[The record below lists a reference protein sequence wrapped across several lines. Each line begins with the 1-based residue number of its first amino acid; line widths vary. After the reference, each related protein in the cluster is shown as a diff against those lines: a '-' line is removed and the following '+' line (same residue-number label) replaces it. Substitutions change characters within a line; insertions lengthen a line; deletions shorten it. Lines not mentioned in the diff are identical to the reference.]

1 MTPILMTEFF
11 LLVSSSIETILL
23 DTFLSLVV
31 MLTGFAGACDSKS
44 SKWVW

>member
-1 MTPILMTEFF
+1 MTELF

-23 DTFLSLVV
+23 DAFLSVVV
-31 MLTGFAGACDSKS
+31 MLTGFAGACDPGS

>member
-1 MTPILMTEFF
+1 MTPILMTELF

-23 DTFLSLVV
+23 DAFLSVIV
-31 MLTGFAGACDSKS
+31 MLTGLAGACDPKS